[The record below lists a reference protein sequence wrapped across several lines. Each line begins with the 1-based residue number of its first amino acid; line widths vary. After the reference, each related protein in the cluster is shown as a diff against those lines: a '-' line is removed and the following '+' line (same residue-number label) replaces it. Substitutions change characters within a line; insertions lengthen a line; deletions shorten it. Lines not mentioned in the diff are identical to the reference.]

1 MNQYLSLLLGSI
13 VSIALSPSGVSCAQ
27 VTNFDT
33 QRSSVVKL
41 RIHRAG
47 QSDETAA
54 ALFVGQ
60 DQRNAY
66 FITAYHAIGPN
77 SQGVPVSSVQLQF
90 FTPPQKFDAS
100 ILENFDE
107 GLDLGVVQMGIA
119 NLPQGLPQI
128 VKANVAVQ
136 TAVYIIGHPSAGN
149 WSVWSGH
156 IQNENGANSDVHH
169 FITNRDESLAGG
181 YSGGPAFDTQGRFLG
196 MHTSTTTSYGI
207 AVKSS
212 DIVVQLAAWHVP
224 TNNFTTE
231 VHNPEDGTRVNPQ
244 QDRDAINRVVDTYV
258 DSYSRKDASTLW
270 SVWPDAPAQTRRAIE
285 DYFQNARSITR
296 RIADRSIDLRSTS
309 ATVRGQC
316 LDDFTPK
323 NGSAMKSNDS
333 ITLELAKNG
342 GNWLIISV
350 K

>member
-1 MNQYLSLLLGSI
+1 MSLLLGSM
-13 VSIALSPSGVSCAQ
+13 VSIAISPSGVARAQ
-27 VTNFDT
+27 STSLDA
-33 QRSSVVKL
+33 QRSLVVKL

-54 ALFVGQ
+54 ALFVGK

-100 ILENFDE
+100 ILDNFDE

-128 VKANVAVQ
+128 VKANVAVE
-136 TAVYIIGHPSAGN
+136 TPVYIIGHPSAGN

-156 IQNENGANSDVHH
+156 IQNENAANSDVHH

-181 YSGGPAFDTQGRFLG
+181 YSGGPAFDSQGRFLG

-224 TNNFTTE
+224 ANNFTTV
-231 VHNPEDGTRVNPQ
+231 VHDPEDGTLPPLQ
-244 QDRDAINRVVDTYV
+244 QDRDAINRVLDKYV
-258 DSYSRKDASTLW
+258 DSYNRKDAGALW
-270 SVWPDAPAQTRRAIE
+270 SVWPNAPAQTKHAIE
-285 DYFQNARSITR
+285 GYFRNARSITR
-296 RIADRSIDLRSTS
+296 RITERSIDLKNAS
-309 ATVRGQC
+309 ATVTGQC

-323 NGSAMKSNDS
+323 NGSTMRSNDS
-333 ITLELAKNG
+333 ITLELAKKD